1 MKILVTL
8 TVGALLF
15 AVSGCTS
22 TVTLGPKANESQVI
36 GASAGQEG
44 VSLTL
49 PFVKGEVTPT
59 EATAKE

>member
-1 MKILVTL
+1 MRILVTL
-8 TVGALLF
+8 TVGALLL

-22 TVTLGPKANESQVI
+22 TVTLGPKANESQVL

-49 PFVKGEVTPT
+49 PFVKGEVSST
-59 EATAKE
+59 EATPKE